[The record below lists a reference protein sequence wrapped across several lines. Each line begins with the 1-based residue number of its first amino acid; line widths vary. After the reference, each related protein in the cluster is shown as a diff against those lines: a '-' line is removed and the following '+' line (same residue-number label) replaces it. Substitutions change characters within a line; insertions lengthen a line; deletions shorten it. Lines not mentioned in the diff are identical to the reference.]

1 MRIRE
6 FMAKLERVQDL
17 AVADFEV
24 ARDQIPFMIKAEE
37 KQHNRAMVFRKVRGH
52 NVPVVANL
60 FGSYRRYAMS
70 VGVEEPELWKAIQ
83 RAVANPVKS
92 PTTTDAPCFEVV
104 HNNPDILKILPLI
117 QYHSFDAGPYI
128 TSGLLFMRDPD
139 TGRRNVSFMR
149 HMVKGPRKL
158 GFNPKSVHNKAY
170 YQKLA
175 FAKKPMEVAICIGAP
190 TEMIVAGA
198 QWIPDGQDEVEVA
211 CALADPRGRQELAM
225 AKCQTVDIEV
235 PAGTELVIEGTVSTE
250 LEPEGP
256 FGDWTGAYARPQM
269 KPTLHITCVSHRSDL
284 VYETI
289 MPADST
295 EQIILTIVRFSPE
308 IEEIRSRYP
317 EILRTAV
324 PEYALGR
331 LLVIAID
338 KSDRIQQIMS
348 DFLKIQCINRV
359 VVVNGDVDVD
369 SAEDVMW
376 AISNRI
382 LDPRKVSTETCV
394 DEWWNHLKLG
404 IDTTVDLDDIRH
416 KRPTLLPFQ
425 GRLT

>member
-6 FMAKLERVQDL
+6 FMSKLEKDRDL
-17 AVADFEV
+17 VTVDFEV
-24 ARDQIPFMIKAEE
+24 AREQIPFMIKAEE
-37 KQHNRAMVFRKVRGH
+37 GRHNRAIVFTNIRGH
-52 NVPVVANL
+52 AVPVVADL
-60 FGSYRRYAMS
+60 YGTYHRYAAAIE
-70 VGVEEPELWKAIQ
+70 VEEPELWKTIQ
-83 RAVANPVKS
+83 RAVAKPVKS
-92 PTTTDAPCFEVV
+92 SSTTNAPCFEVV
-104 HNNPDILKILPLI
+104 HADPDILKILPLI
-117 QYHSFDAGPYI
+117 QYHAFDAGPYI
-128 TSGLLFMRDPD
+128 TSGLLFMKDPE
-139 TGRRNVSFMR
+139 TGRRNISFMR

-158 GFNPKSVHNKAY
+158 GYNPKSFHNKAY

-175 FAKKPMEVAICIGAP
+175 FGGKPMEVAICVGAP

-198 QWIPDGQDEVEVA
+198 QWIPDQQDEVDVA
-211 CALADPRGRQELAM
+211 LALADERGRQELAM

-235 PAGTELVIEGTVSTE
+235 PAGTELVIEGIVSTE

-269 KPTLHITCVSHRSDL
+269 KPTLQITCVSHRRDF
-284 VYETI
+284 VYQTI

-317 EILRTAV
+317 EILRAAV

-331 LLVIAID
+331 LLVLAID
-338 KSDRIQQIMS
+338 KSERISEIMA

-359 VVVNGDVDVD
+359 VVVNGDVDID
-369 SAEDVMW
+369 SAEEVMW

-382 LDPRKVSTETCV
+382 LDPKKVISASCV

-404 IDTTVDLDDIRH
+404 IDTTVDLADIRH

-425 GRLT
+425 GRTW